1 MPDPPRTPP
10 WVVLLT
16 AVVALGVC
24 VIAAAVMVPALLGV
38 GGLGAWLVIV
48 AGLLVL
54 IAALA
59 ALWVIMHR
67 RDRTLW

>member
-10 WVVLLT
+10 WVVVLT

-24 VIAAAVMVPALLGV
+24 AVAAAVMVPALLG
-38 GGLGAWLVIV
+38 GLGAWPVIV
-48 AGLLVL
+48 GGVLVL
-54 IAALA
+54 IGALA